1 MPIRV
6 PNRCAGITNAGKP
19 CRAAATEGGLCFFH
33 ANPKKAS
40 ELGRIGGS
48 KKGTPGVESTEA
60 LAAVETAT
68 DLKNLV
74 ARLIAD
80 VSTGKV
86 NPRTAAGLVPLLGLQ
101 LRTIEVADLDVRVKK
116 LERAS
121 NR

>member
-1 MPIRV
+1 MPTRV
-6 PNRCAGITNAGKP
+6 SIRCAGITKAGKP

-33 ANPKKAS
+33 SDPRKAS
-40 ELGRIGGS
+40 ELGRIDGS
-48 KKGTPGVESTEA
+48 KKGARGVESAEA

-74 ARLIAD
+74 ARLITV

-86 NPRTAAGLVPLLGLQ
+86 NPRTATGLVPLLGLQ
-101 LRTIEVADLDVRVKK
+101 LRTIEVVDLDVRVKK
-116 LERAS
+116 LEQAS